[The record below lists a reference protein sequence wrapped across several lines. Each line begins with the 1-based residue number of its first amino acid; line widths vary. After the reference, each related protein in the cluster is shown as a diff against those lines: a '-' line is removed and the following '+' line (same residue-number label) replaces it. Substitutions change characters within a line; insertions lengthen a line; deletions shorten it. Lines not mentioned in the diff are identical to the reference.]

1 MCLLPHPRGR
11 AARRRPRHFRERGLC
26 GLYPLRG
33 PHAVRDLDHAPPPQ
47 RFVRRPRGGEREARI
62 RASAAAYLERLVAGS
77 QRSALQLLH
86 PQRSTQSRRVHPLSL
101 APGAHSQAQH
111 RRRVRA
117 RYRNLDQCGQARRI
131 GRVLARAHSERG
143 GAAGMKAVVM
153 AGGEGSR
160 LRPLTSGV
168 PKPLVPVVGKPVME
182 HILRLLRKLGIT
194 DVVVTLQYLGSAIR
208 DYFGDGSDFGV
219 DITYVVE
226 DAPLG
231 TAGSVKNAQEY
242 LTEPFIVISG
252 DALTDIDLGG
262 VMQYHREK
270 GASATIVLT
279 SVANPLEFGVVI
291 TNPDGTIKRFL
302 EKPSWGE
309 VFSDQVNTGI
319 YVIEPEVLD
328 LLSPGAVV
336 DWSGDVFPKMLTN
349 AMPLYGYLAPGYWC
363 DIGNIQTYYQAN
375 WDALEGRVDVEI
387 PGERRHGNVWIGE
400 NVEIGYDVRING
412 PAYIGN
418 ECKLKAGGFINGPGC
433 VGNFSVVDEN
443 TKISK
448 SIIWTYSY
456 IGENSRL
463 RHAIVCRH
471 VTIKNNCLLEE
482 GAVIGD
488 DVVVGEGST
497 IDAGVKIWP
506 DKEIEPG
513 STLHER
519 NIWAGHYKRGLFSSY
534 GINGLVNIELT
545 PEYCAR
551 LCASFAAL
559 FPKGSAIGAARDG
572 QRPSRMMKT

>member
-1 MCLLPHPRGR
+1 
-11 AARRRPRHFRERGLC
+11 
-26 GLYPLRG
+26 
-33 PHAVRDLDHAPPPQ
+33 
-47 RFVRRPRGGEREARI
+47 
-62 RASAAAYLERLVAGS
+62 
-77 QRSALQLLH
+77 
-86 PQRSTQSRRVHPLSL
+86 
-101 APGAHSQAQH
+101 
-111 RRRVRA
+111 
-117 RYRNLDQCGQARRI
+117 
-131 GRVLARAHSERG
+131 
-143 GAAGMKAVVM
+143 MKAVVM

-182 HILRLLRKLGIT
+182 HILRLLRKHGIT

-252 DALTDIDLGG
+252 DALTDIDLGA

-349 AMPLYGYLAPGYWC
+349 AMPL
-363 DIGNIQTYYQAN
+363 
-375 WDALEGRVDVEI
+375 
-387 PGERRHGNVWIGE
+387 
-400 NVEIGYDVRING
+400 
-412 PAYIGN
+412 
-418 ECKLKAGGFINGPGC
+418 
-433 VGNFSVVDEN
+433 
-443 TKISK
+443 
-448 SIIWTYSY
+448 
-456 IGENSRL
+456 
-463 RHAIVCRH
+463 
-471 VTIKNNCLLEE
+471 
-482 GAVIGD
+482 
-488 DVVVGEGST
+488 
-497 IDAGVKIWP
+497 
-506 DKEIEPG
+506 
-513 STLHER
+513 
-519 NIWAGHYKRGLFSSY
+519 
-534 GINGLVNIELT
+534 
-545 PEYCAR
+545 
-551 LCASFAAL
+551 
-559 FPKGSAIGAARDG
+559 
-572 QRPSRMMKT
+572 